1 MNRRGGFPGGG
12 GGGGMGN
19 MQQLM
24 QQAKAMQAKM
34 EAMQAELATKLS
46 EASAGGGA
54 VRAVVNGKNEV
65 VTLEIAKEALE
76 GADAEMIADMVKGAV
91 NEALKKSKDMQDQA
105 MGGALGGMG
114 LPPGLF

>member
-1 MNRRGGFPGGG
+1 MTRRGGFGGG
-12 GGGGMGN
+12 GAGGN

-24 QQAKAMQAKM
+24 QQAKQMQAKM
-34 EAMQAELATKLS
+34 EAMQAELATKEV

-54 VRAVVNGKNEV
+54 VRAVVNGKNELLK
-65 VTLEIAKEALE
+65 LEIAQEAIE

-91 NEALKKSKDMQDQA
+91 NEAMRKAKEMQDQA